1 MGSLDEKKVIVAEI
15 KEKIDQAQSVILADY
30 RGLKVKE
37 VTELRALLRKQGVE
51 LKVLKNTLVKIAA
64 DQAEVEGLDSYL
76 NGNNMWAFSMAD
88 PTAAAKVLRDYA
100 KTHPSL
106 ILKGG
111 IIEKKAIDATGAV
124 ALADLPSRE
133 VLLAQVAGML
143 QGPIIGLVNVL
154 QGPIRKMGYA
164 LEAVRAAKEA

>member
-37 VTELRALLRKQGVE
+37 VTELRSLLRKQGVE

-88 PTAAAKVLRDYA
+88 PTVAAKVLRDYA
-100 KTHPSL
+100 KTHPNL

-143 QGPIIGLVNVL
+143 QGPIVGLVNVL
-154 QGPIRKMGYA
+154 QGPIRKMAYA

>member
-15 KEKIDQAQSVILADY
+15 KEKIDQAQSVIVADY

-51 LKVLKNTLVKIAA
+51 LKVVKNTLVKIAA
-64 DQAEVEGLDSYL
+64 DQAEVQGLDSYL
-76 NGNNMWAFSMAD
+76 NGNNMWAFSMQD
-88 PTAAAKVLRDYA
+88 PTSAAKVLRDYA
-100 KTHPSL
+100 KTHPNL

-111 IIEKKAIDATGAV
+111 IVDKKAIDAAKAV

-143 QGPIIGLVNVL
+143 QGPITGLVNVL

>member
-1 MGSLDEKKVIVAEI
+1 VGSLDEKKVIVAEI

>member
-37 VTELRALLRKQGVE
+37 VTELRSLLRKQGVE

-76 NGNNMWAFSMAD
+76 NGNNMWAFSMED

-100 KTHPSL
+100 KTHPNL

-143 QGPIIGLVNVL
+143 QGPIVGLVNVL
-154 QGPIRKMGYA
+154 QGPIRKMAYA